1 MGNKPN
7 RRQMNKL
14 LFALL
19 AFICV
24 TNAQLNWSGT
34 SGDFVAGF
42 GGNIDAAS
50 QLALNLPGIPATV
63 STDVVIDSLELG
75 LGIAGI
81 GPTLSIDAGKNI
93 TMKTLVFGG
102 GAVQITGGGSL
113 IVTETL
119 NLNSDLTIEG
129 DAQGSLKLDAASIV
143 AGTHQLIANVAV
155 DVSGAADIDGSVV
168 INGGLN
174 LAASAGL
181 TILANSDI
189 VVMGTSSAAA
199 SAALNLQAGAN
210 FVVSGAFDLAS
221 ATITADAAST
231 FAVEGN
237 SASVMIGGSAT
248 LGAVEA
254 MAGGS
259 LEIAAS
265 AAASTAA
272 SVTVGANAVVSLMG
286 SGSAGFTVAGD
297 VDVQASGTLHLEGR
311 AMACAALSLAASAS
325 YEVMAS
331 TNTPATAEVS
341 GEASLNGEVVLEL
354 AASFTFDAGVTL
366 VTYGSVS
373 GTFSSQ
379 VLVSGSSK
387 RELQASD
394 FTVEYQGDKAVAK
407 AGSSSTTGAASV
419 IASLAVVAAALFA
432 TV

>member
-50 QLALNLPGIPATV
+50 QLALNLPGITATV

-102 GAVQITGGGSL
+102 GAVQITGGGTL
-113 IVTETL
+113 IV
-119 NLNSDLTIEG
+119 NSDLTIEG

-210 FVVSGAFDLAS
+210 YVVSGAFDLAS

-272 SVTVGANAVVSLMG
+272 SVTVGANAVV
-286 SGSAGFTVAGD
+286 F
-297 VDVQASGTLHLEGR
+297 
-311 AMACAALSLAASAS
+311 
-325 YEVMAS
+325 
-331 TNTPATAEVS
+331 
-341 GEASLNGEVVLEL
+341 
-354 AASFTFDAGVTL
+354 FDG
-366 VTYGSVS
+366 
-373 GTFSSQ
+373 
-379 VLVSGSSK
+379 K
-387 RELQASD
+387 R
-394 FTVEYQGDKAVAK
+394 FCW
-407 AGSSSTTGAASV
+407 
-419 IASLAVVAAALFA
+419 FHR
-432 TV
+432 

>member
-34 SGDFVAGF
+34 SGDFIAGF
-42 GGNIDAAS
+42 GGAVDAAS
-50 QLALNLPGIPATV
+50 QLALNLPGITATV
-63 STDVVIDSLELG
+63 STSVVIDSLELG
-75 LGIAGI
+75 IGIAGI

-102 GAVQITGGGSL
+102 GAIQITGDGML

-129 DAQGSLKLDAASIV
+129 NAQGSLMLDAASIV

-155 DVSGAADIDGSVV
+155 DGSVV

-297 VDVQASGTLHLEGR
+297 VDVQASGALHLEGR

-354 AASFTFDAGVTL
+354 AASFTFDADVTL

-373 GTFSSQ
+373 GTFNSL